1 MTQLVPSAEGDAN
14 RLTGRQWLLLFVLA
28 AVQFTHVVDFMII
41 MPLGPQLMA
50 QEGLGLRAEQYSWV
64 VSVFGWAACLTGL
77 VLAPLVDHF
86 DRKWT
91 LIGLYAGFGLGTLLC
106 GLAPGYGWLLAGRA
120 LAGAFGGMAGAT
132 VLAIVGD
139 AYPDSR
145 RGMATGFVMS
155 AFSVASIVGLP
166 AGLLLSG
173 ASPAGWRI
181 PFLILAAASAV
192 ILLASCWAIPMLR
205 GHLAGDHERPGLW
218 EVASR
223 PAHLRAYAL
232 MLSLVFGGIL
242 VGAYVAIYLVNNVG
256 LNGTTELLLVYF
268 CGGMATL
275 FTTNYVGRLADRF
288 PRLIVFRVM
297 ALLALI
303 PLVLVTRLPAGTS
316 LTVTLLVTTLL
327 FILSSARMVPATA
340 MVTGAAAPRY
350 RGAFLSV
357 NASVQQL
364 GLGLAPLVA
373 GALLTGGSDGQPLEG
388 FGTVGLVSVGVA
400 LLSVVLAG
408 FVRPAAQPVA
418 AATDAA
424 SAEAARQAG

>member
-1 MTQLVPSAEGDAN
+1 L
-14 RLTGRQWLLLFVLA
+14 
-28 AVQFTHVVDFMII
+28 
-41 MPLGPQLMA
+41 
-50 QEGLGLRAEQYSWV
+50 
-64 VSVFGWAACLTGL
+64 
-77 VLAPLVDHF
+77 LAPLVDHF
-86 DRKWT
+86 DRKRT
-91 LIGLYAGFGLGTLLC
+91 LQALYTGFGVGTLLC
-106 GLAPGYGWLLAGRA
+106 ALAPGYEWLLAGRA
-120 LAGAFGGMAGAT
+120 VAGAFGGMAGAT
-132 VLAIVGD
+132 VLAIIGD

-145 RGMATGFVMS
+145 RGMATGVVMS
-155 AFSVASIVGLP
+155 SFSVASIVGVP
-166 AGLLLSG
+166 AGLLLAG

-181 PFLILAAASAV
+181 PFYILAGGSAV
-192 ILLASCWAIPMLR
+192 ILLASFWAIPVLR

-232 MLSLVFGGIL
+232 MLCLVFGGIL
-242 VGAYVAIYLVNNVG
+242 IGPYIAIYLVNNVG
-256 LNGTTELLLVYF
+256 LNKTTQLPWVYF
-268 CGGMATL
+268 CGGLATL

-303 PLVLVTRLPAGTS
+303 PL
-316 LTVTLLVTTLL
+316 LLVTHLPAQTSLGLTLVVTTVL
-327 FILSSARMVPATA
+327 FVLTSARMVPATA

-364 GLGLAPLVA
+364 GLGLAPIVA
-373 GALLTGGSDGQPLEG
+373 GMLLAGGSDGKPLEG

-408 FVRPAAQPVA
+408 LVRPAAQSMAVA
-418 AATDAA
+418 PEPP
-424 SAEAARQAG
+424 SEEEAARQAG